1 MLAVFI
7 ILLLVIAAGAFAIS
21 RRNRNSLSENQEYI
35 LPAPTNFAGLFD
47 IQSSEQFAA
56 EEKASLE
63 AKRCADL
70 LERAKHFDLQAL
82 NDTHTGAKFYNQVLD
97 ELITQ
102 SLDSQDNLQKLVGHL
117 SQSKE
122 LRSNVRLAEIMIEAW
137 KNSPDNKSTAQMLH
151 LAALSDDAALLQR
164 AIELTLDSWKKGSLP
179 KLSAK
184 DFLALAE
191 GEYWVLAPEARRS
204 GAGFIL
210 KNSLAELRRTLAAT
224 LRG

>member
-7 ILLLVIAAGAFAIS
+7 ILLMLIVAGAFAFS
-21 RRNRNSLSENQEYI
+21 RRNRDSLRASKEDI

-47 IQSSEQFAA
+47 TPNPAQFAA
-56 EEKASLE
+56 EEKTSLE
-63 AKRCADL
+63 AKRRADL
-70 LERAKHFDLQAL
+70 LKRANQFDLKAL
-82 NDTHTGAKFYNQVLD
+82 DESETDAESYPEVLD

-102 SLDSQDNLQKLVGHL
+102 SCTSQDRLQALVGHL
-117 SQSKE
+117 SKSKG
-122 LRSNVRLAEIMIEAW
+122 LKGSVRLAEIMIEVW
-137 KNSPDNKSTAQMLH
+137 KTSPDNKTTAQMLH

-164 AIELTLDSWKKGSLP
+164 AIEMTLKSWKEGLLP
-179 KLSAK
+179 NLSAK

-191 GEYWVLAPEARRS
+191 SEYWVLAPEARRS

-210 KNSLAELRRTLAAT
+210 KNGLADLRRTLAAT